1 MASVHQ
7 INLSKGGVPKTPVKE
22 AVVDINGIAG
32 DYQANLKHH
41 GGPDRALCLYSLEVI
56 EKLRSEGH
64 PISPGSTGENVTID
78 GLGWDNMVPGAKV
91 TIGQTVAEITSYTSP
106 CWKIVDSFADGD
118 SSRIGQEEHP
128 GWSRVYAKVII
139 GGTIRTGD
147 EVGILEP

>member
-7 INLSKGGVPKTPVKE
+7 INSSEGGVPKTSVDE
-22 AVVDINGIAG
+22 AVIDIIGIAG

-41 GGPDRALCLYSLEVI
+41 GGPDRALCLYSLELI
-56 EKLRSEGH
+56 EKLRDEGH
-64 PISPGSTGENVTID
+64 AIVPGSTGENITIT
-78 GLGWDNMVPGAKV
+78 GLDWKALVPGTKV

-118 SSRIGQEEHP
+118 SSRIGQDKHP

-147 EVGILEP
+147 QVRILEP

>member
-7 INLSKGGVPKTPVKE
+7 INSSKGGVPKTPVAD
-22 AVVDINGIAG
+22 AVIDINGIAG

-41 GGPDRALCLYSLEVI
+41 GGPDRALCLFSLELI
-56 EKLRSEGH
+56 EKLQDEGH
-64 PISPGSTGENVTID
+64 GIVAITGLD
-78 GLGWDNMVPGAKV
+78 WDDLVPGVKLA
-91 TIGQTVAEITSYTSP
+91 IGQTVAQITSYTSP

-118 SSRIGQEEHP
+118 SSRIGQDDHP

-147 EVGILEP
+147 EVKILEL

>member
-7 INLSKGGVPKTPVKE
+7 ISSSEGGVPKTSVDE
-22 AVVDINGIAG
+22 AVIDINGIAG

-41 GGPDRALCLYSLEVI
+41 GGPDRALCLYSLELI
-56 EKLRSEGH
+56 EKLRDEGH
-64 PISPGSTGENVTID
+64 AIVPGSTGENITIT
-78 GLGWDNMVPGAKV
+78 GLDWKALVPGTKV

-118 SSRIGQEEHP
+118 SSRIGQDKHP

-147 EVGILEP
+147 QVGILEL

>member
-7 INLSKGGVPKTPVKE
+7 INSSQGGVPKTPVDD
-22 AVVDINGIAG
+22 AVIDINGLAG

-41 GGPDRALCLYSLEVI
+41 GGPDRALCLYSLELI
-56 EKLRSEGH
+56 EKLQDEGH
-64 PISPGSTGENVTID
+64 AIAPGSTGENITIT
-78 GLGWDNMVPGAKV
+78 GLDWKDLVPGTKV

-118 SSRIGQEEHP
+118 SARIGQDEHP
-128 GWSRVYAKVII
+128 GWSRVYARVII

-147 EVGILEP
+147 QVGILEL